1 VDPLLLIVTVLF
13 WIVIASI
20 IGGVIL
26 LRPVSKKLGTFLEE
40 WTAIR
45 RLEAENRGPEIQMLA
60 ARLQMLAARLDALE
74 SGQTRL
80 LESVAF
86 HEELAKGEED

>member
-1 VDPLLLIVTVLF
+1 MDPILLIVTVLF

-45 RLEAENRGPEIQMLA
+45 RLEAENRGPEIQV
-60 ARLQMLAARLDALE
+60 LAARLDALE
-74 SGQTRL
+74 SEQTRL

-86 HEELAKGEED
+86 HEELAKGGED